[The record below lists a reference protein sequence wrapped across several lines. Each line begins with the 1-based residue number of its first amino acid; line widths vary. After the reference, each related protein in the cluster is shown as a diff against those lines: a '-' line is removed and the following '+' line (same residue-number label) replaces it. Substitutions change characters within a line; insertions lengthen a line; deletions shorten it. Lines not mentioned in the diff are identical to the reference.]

1 MRIGI
6 GLQSRISSKRFP
18 NKVFHELIP
27 GKTVLDFC
35 LERCA
40 EIQAMLADQ
49 FVAIGLLVPTLQNQI
64 FEHVAANHGVNLL
77 TGPEDNVLKRYDNF
91 QKWGSFDYIVR
102 VTSDCPLIVTEE
114 AVKMIKDVI
123 QFKFD
128 YGAMKTPEDWFDGT
142 DVEIFTPDILK
153 KLISFALENKS
164 KETIE
169 HVTWPINN
177 TDKIFAHKLY
187 WPKNNKYHEV
197 PKLSVDTAEDYFR
210 VKNYLGECF
219 WI

>member
-1 MRIGI
+1 
-6 GLQSRISSKRFP
+6 
-18 NKVFHELIP
+18 
-27 GKTVLDFC
+27 
-35 LERCA
+35 
-40 EIQAMLADQ
+40 
-49 FVAIGLLVPTLQNQI
+49 
-64 FEHVAANHGVNLL
+64 
-77 TGPEDNVLKRYDNF
+77 
-91 QKWGSFDYIVR
+91 
-102 VTSDCPLIVTEE
+102 
-114 AVKMIKDVI
+114 
-123 QFKFD
+123 
-128 YGAMKTPEDWFDGT
+128 MKTPEDWFDGT